1 MKQTIAM
8 KQAAF
13 EELMREH
20 GFQYLGATTYDGN
33 FIYQRTWHR
42 MAEVAFY
49 GPMESTYKIM
59 AYISYGVPIIQLFE
73 DGRALGTRDY
83 FQPQAGNQR
92 HPGNPPVRRIR
103 VVRRGDHE

>member
-20 GFQYLGATTYDGN
+20 GFQYLGATTYDGS

-42 MAEVAFY
+42 TDEVGLLWPHGKHLQNHGAHQLWGADRPAFR
-49 GPMESTYKIM
+49 
-59 AYISYGVPIIQLFE
+59 
-73 DGRALGTRDY
+73 GRARTWHPRL

-92 HPGNPPVRRIR
+92 HPGNPPVCWI
-103 VVRRGDHE
+103 

>member
-20 GFQYLGATTYDGN
+20 GFQYLGATTYDGS
-33 FIYQRTWHR
+33 FIYQRTWHPR
-42 MAEVAFY
+42 
-49 GPMESTYKIM
+49 
-59 AYISYGVPIIQLFE
+59 L
-73 DGRALGTRDY
+73 

-92 HPGNPPVRRIR
+92 HPGNPPVRRVR
-103 VVRRGDHE
+103 AVRRGGHE

>member
-1 MKQTIAM
+1 MKQTDAM

-20 GFQYLGATTYDGN
+20 GFQYLGATTYDGS

-42 MAEVAFY
+42 TDEVAFY

-59 AYISYGVPIIQLFE
+59 AHISYGGADHPAFR
-73 DGRALGTRDY
+73 GRARTRHPRL

-92 HPGNPPVRRIR
+92 HSGNPPVRR
-103 VVRRGDHE
+103 V